1 MTPHDVVQPTETI
14 GEVIDRR
21 LSRRNFLK
29 ISAAVPAAAGLG
41 VVASKFA
48 WAAPDAAGT
57 IGFKA
62 IKPLGTFSTKTVVP
76 ENYSLNVLLRWGDPI
91 VKGAPAFNPN
101 KLTKAAQEMQFG
113 YNCDYVGFVPLKE
126 GDSAQGL
133 LTVNHEYTN
142 PELMWKG
149 YKASKTTKDIVDVE
163 LAAHGVSI
171 VEVQR
176 GSDGK
181 WKYLPDSKYNRRI
194 TAYTPIKF
202 SGPAVGNDLLK
213 TKAEPKGETVLG
225 TLNNCAGGKT
235 PWGTILTAEENFHQ
249 YFANVDALADT
260 EPAKAL
266 HKRLGLPA
274 KSSERRWES
283 QYERFDVTKEPNEP
297 FRFGWIIEI
306 DPSDPTSTP
315 VKHTALG
322 RFKHEAAN
330 LMVGDKGQLA
340 AYLGDDERF
349 EYIYKFVSKGTY
361 DKAKGKA
368 NSALLTDGTLYVAKF
383 NDDGSGQWLPL
394 VAGQGPLTEKAGF
407 KTQGDVCVKT
417 RLAGDLVGATKMDRP
432 EDMEANPVNKK
443 VYVALT
449 NNTQRGTEGK
459 PAVDKANPRAKNAA
473 GHIIE
478 ITEDG
483 SNPAATKFKWEI
495 LLLCGDPAKEDAAKP
510 ETQTYFG
517 GYDKTKVSPIG
528 APDNVA
534 FDNAGNLWISTD
546 GAPSAIKYNDGLFVV
561 PVEGSERG
569 HVQQFF
575 STAGGSEVCG
585 PEFTP
590 DNKTLFLA
598 IQHPAEG
605 SLFEMPSN
613 RWPDNNRNLPPRPSV
628 ITVTH
633 NGGKSIGEA

>member
-1 MTPHDVVQPTETI
+1 M
-14 GEVIDRR
+14 
-21 LSRRNFLK
+21 
-29 ISAAVPAAAGLG
+29 
-41 VVASKFA
+41 
-48 WAAPDAAGT
+48 
-57 IGFKA
+57 
-62 IKPLGTFSTKTVVP
+62 
-76 ENYSLNVLLRWGDPI
+76 
-91 VKGAPAFNPN
+91 
-101 KLTKAAQEMQFG
+101 
-113 YNCDYVGFVPLKE
+113 
-126 GDSAQGL
+126 
-133 LTVNHEYTN
+133 
-142 PELMWKG
+142 
-149 YKASKTTKDIVDVE
+149 
-163 LAAHGVSI
+163 
-171 VEVQR
+171 
-176 GSDGK
+176 
-181 WKYLPDSKYNRRI
+181 
-194 TAYTPIKF
+194 
-202 SGPAVGNDLLK
+202 
-213 TKAEPKGETVLG
+213 
-225 TLNNCAGGKT
+225 
-235 PWGTILTAEENFHQ
+235 
-249 YFANVDALADT
+249 
-260 EPAKAL
+260 
-266 HKRLGLPA
+266 
-274 KSSERRWES
+274 
-283 QYERFDVTKEPNEP
+283 TKEPNEP